1 MVEQM
6 KLKLKF
12 SEDGADRQSEM
23 DERGAVLKRIARGI
37 PAACA
42 DECGNA
48 YLKYLDGSRKY
59 VN

>member
-1 MVEQM
+1 M